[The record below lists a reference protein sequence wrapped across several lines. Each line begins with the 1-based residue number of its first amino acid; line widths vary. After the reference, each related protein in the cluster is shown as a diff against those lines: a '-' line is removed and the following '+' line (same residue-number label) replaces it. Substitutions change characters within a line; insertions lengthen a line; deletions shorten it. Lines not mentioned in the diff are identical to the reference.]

1 MQEATLTIKHNGG
14 LHARPARLFVQ
25 LAKKFTSTTITVARN
40 DHQANAKSILNLL
53 TLGATMGTQITIRA
67 TGPDELEAVKAL
79 QELVESNFGEP
90 QSPTSNCALPP
101 PSR

>member
-1 MQEATLTIKHNGG
+1 MQEVTLTVQHEVG
-14 LHARPARLFVQ
+14 LHARPANVFVQ
-25 LAKKFTSTTITVARN
+25 TAKRFASTITVTRN
-40 DHQANAKSILNLL
+40 ERQANAKSILNLL